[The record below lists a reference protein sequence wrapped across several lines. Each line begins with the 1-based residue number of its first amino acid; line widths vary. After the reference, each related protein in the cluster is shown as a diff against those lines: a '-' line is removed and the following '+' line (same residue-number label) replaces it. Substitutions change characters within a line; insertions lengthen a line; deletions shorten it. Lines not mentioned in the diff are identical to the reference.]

1 MYSIKEIKIL
11 DIKQSMT
18 KNLIESLYKL
28 NQENTPEVGSLSSI
42 NMLIDLINMSSV
54 ALYFSKKNKAI
65 GFIICLREKKRYQSL
80 NYKFFSKLE
89 RKFLYIDRVVVEK
102 GNRNKGIGKY
112 VYQQLFDIAKKYN
125 IPVCCEV
132 NIQPI
137 NKISLDFHSYLGF
150 QQVGEYSFKTH
161 AVTYLR
167 KCIKS

>member
-1 MYSIKEIKIL
+1 LHLIKEIKIL
-11 DIKQSMT
+11 DIKQSMS
-18 KNLIESLYKL
+18 KDLIESLYKL

-42 NMLIDLINMSSV
+42 NTLQELINMSSD
-54 ALYFSKKNKAI
+54 ALYFSKKNKVI
-65 GFIICLREKKRYQSL
+65 GFIICLREKKDYQSL

-112 VYQQLFDIAKKYN
+112 VYQHLFDTVKKYN

-137 NKISLDFHSYLGF
+137 NKVSLDFHSSLGF
-150 QQVGEYSFKTH
+150 KQVGEYSFKTH
-161 AVTYLR
+161 SVAYLR
-167 KCIKS
+167 KFAKS

>member
-65 GFIICLREKKRYQSL
+65 GFIICLRKK
-80 NYKFFSKLE
+80 K
-89 RKFLYIDRVVVEK
+89 
-102 GNRNKGIGKY
+102 
-112 VYQQLFDIAKKYN
+112 
-125 IPVCCEV
+125 
-132 NIQPI
+132 
-137 NKISLDFHSYLGF
+137 KISIVKL
-150 QQVGEYSFKTH
+150 
-161 AVTYLR
+161 
-167 KCIKS
+167 